1 MALSYESV
9 ETYVR
14 RRLGEPVI
22 EVELTSEQIKE
33 VIDQTLAIYTNAKPF
48 WKLGFING
56 LPSTQRYTLTAAQV
70 GRGIVDLMQPDMLR
84 QPVSLDQFDVFKYHT
99 FLPNLDPGDFYAERV
114 WWNEVRRSAGSDE
127 DWYVEDHEDGSADI
141 YISPMPSE
149 AKKFSYVYLVN
160 VPLERVPPVDQ
171 ETVKNYV
178 LALCKQVLGG
188 IRRKFTSAPGG
199 ENSIEMDGAT
209 LVEEG
214 KAEQEKFDDYFAHL
228 GDRVPPIR
236 G

>member
-22 EVELTSEQIKE
+22 EVELTSEQIRE
-33 VIDQTLAIYTNAKPF
+33 SIDHAVQTYSDAKPF
-48 WKLGFING
+48 WKVGVING
-56 LPSTQRYTLTAAQV
+56 LPSVQKYTLTAAQV

-127 DWYVEDHEDGSADI
+127 DWFVEDHEDGSADI
-141 YISPMPSE
+141 YINPVPSE
-149 AKKFSYVYLVN
+149 GKKFAYLYLTD
-160 VPLERVPPVDQ
+160 VPLERVPHVDQ
-171 ETVKNYV
+171 EFVRNYA
-178 LALCKQVLGG
+178 LALCKQTLGE
-188 IRRKFTSAPGG
+188 IRRKFSSAPGG
-199 ENSIEMDGAT
+199 ENAIEMNGSA

-214 KAEQEKFDDYFAHL
+214 TAELEKLDDYLAHL
-228 GDRVPPIR
+228 GDRIPPIR